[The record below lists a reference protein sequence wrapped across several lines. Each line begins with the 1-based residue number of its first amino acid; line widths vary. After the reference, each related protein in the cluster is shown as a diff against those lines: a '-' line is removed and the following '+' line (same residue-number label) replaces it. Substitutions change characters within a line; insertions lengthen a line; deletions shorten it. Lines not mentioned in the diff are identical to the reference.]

1 MTADFNDCVR
11 SELAL
16 IIFLLIMGCV
26 SLLCMVDNFREDH
39 RRCKTIFFPGMQLCY
54 LELLLNLAC
63 KTC

>member
-39 RRCKTIFFPGMQLCY
+39 RRCKTIFFSWYAIVLFGIAFESCL
-54 LELLLNLAC
+54 
-63 KTC
+63 